1 MPQGQKKINSPEWIA
16 RQEDTKAYRELRRCD
31 LERDEKGKSF
41 WLSRLSTENAQR
53 CATRI
58 LKRPEYAEALDP
70 LLAVDAL
77 RAGFWLKLMHKVIA
91 LGIFEVQSYWNHIIA
106 TFKQIADGRTLT
118 ELDVLLLEG
127 KCPGRSEKDAEE
139 IAALVD
145 GGKLFPG
152 ADQQWRAGLLDR
164 LKRMP
169 VLVIPSLNTFFDDCR
184 AMEEVVPCMYHIA
197 DKKPKTSCD
206 HILRRMYTK
215 STGFETARELLWRF
229 LLLQS
234 TDLARAPTRPA
245 SRLLAKQRPGPADE
259 ERLHV
264 FATLARTLGFGSEYI
279 TQLTAVPAEM
289 VIAKHALMRARK
301 PSAYAVDR
309 SHVEY
314 IQEAMSKVCRG
325 ITQLP
330 RPAHCGQPF
339 SSMPHKSRHVAGFPD
354 LLSFERD
361 REHLSGHTSMP
372 SLLEALH
379 GTASIRVQSLCQ
391 AFFGAAVDMT
401 GPGDQTER
409 SCEETRPGGPAESGN
424 PGVEGPGW
432 PGEAG
437 EAGEDPSSFSP
448 DCVFFV
454 TLVDDQWQT
463 LEHVQP
469 ATREN
474 LEHMATRL
482 CSLGWS
488 LRALST
494 EGRTGAITPEDC
506 YACTIGAGSN
516 TVLLVD
522 GNYDSS
528 AIHQHLDYLRAPS

>member
-1 MPQGQKKINSPEWIA
+1 M
-16 RQEDTKAYRELRRCD
+16 
-31 LERDEKGKSF
+31 
-41 WLSRLSTENAQR
+41 
-53 CATRI
+53 
-58 LKRPEYAEALDP
+58 
-70 LLAVDAL
+70 
-77 RAGFWLKLMHKVIA
+77 
-91 LGIFEVQSYWNHIIA
+91 
-106 TFKQIADGRTLT
+106 T

-127 KCPGRSEKDAEE
+127 KCPTYSEKDADE
-139 IAALVD
+139 IAALITD
-145 GGKLFPG
+145 GKLCPG
-152 ADQQWRAGLLDR
+152 ADSQWRAGLLGR
-164 LKRMP
+164 LKKLP

-184 AMEEVVPCMYHIA
+184 FMEEVVPCIYHIA

-206 HILRRMYTK
+206 HILRKIYTK
-215 STGFETARELLWRF
+215 STDFETARELLWRF
-229 LLLQS
+229 LLLQY
-234 TDLARAPTRPA
+234 TDLARPPTRPEN
-245 SRLLAKQRPGPADE
+245 RLLAKQRPGPADE

-264 FATLARTLGFGSEYI
+264 FATLAHTLGFDSKKI
-279 TQLTAVPAEM
+279 TKLREMPAEM
-289 VIAKHALMRARK
+289 VIAKHALMRARN

-314 IQEAMSKVCRG
+314 IQNAMSKVCRG
-325 ITQLP
+325 ITALP
-330 RPAHCGQPF
+330 RPAQRGPLF
-339 SSMPHKSRHVAGFPD
+339 SGTPHRSRYVAGFPD

-361 REHLSGHTSMP
+361 REHLSGHISMP
-372 SLLEALH
+372 SLMKDLH
-379 GTASIRVQSLCQ
+379 ETTSIRVQSLCQ

-401 GPGDQTER
+401 GAGDHIER
-409 SCEETRPGGPAESGN
+409 SPEEVRLDSPTESCH
-424 PGVEGPGW
+424 PGVEGPGR
-432 PGEAG
+432 PG

-454 TLVDDQWQT
+454 TLVDHQWKT
-463 LEHVQP
+463 LEKVQP

-474 LEHMATRL
+474 LEHMAMKL

-528 AIHQHLDYLRAPS
+528 AIHQHLEYLHTPS